1 MPVPAPAPRA
11 DTAYRRLLGALAC
24 GVLLVAA
31 VPRPAYA
38 RQVPP
43 PPPSAR
49 ADSARVDTTKAAPAR
64 GTSPR
69 GAFLRAVALPG
80 WGHASIGAYN
90 RGAFYVA
97 VEGMTGW
104 ALVKARGRYAEAGR
118 RIAFRDQVVRAQLAS
133 DGETDPAKIQ
143 DALDADEILQDLM
156 ALKDSRRQQ
165 REDWT
170 ALWIFLL
177 LLSGADAYVSTHLEH
192 FPQPISVDAQPVG
205 NGRMEVSLS
214 FTLPR

>member
-1 MPVPAPAPRA
+1 MSAPAPASRA
-11 DTAYRRLLGALAC
+11 ATAYRRLLGALAC
-24 GVLLVAA
+24 GVLVAA
-31 VPRPAYA
+31 VAPGPARGQQLPTA
-38 RQVPP
+38 
-43 PPPSAR
+43 PPSAPGDT
-49 ADSARVDTTKAAPAR
+49 AGVGTTKAAPAR

-97 VEGMTGW
+97 VEGMAGW

-118 RIAFRDQVVRAQLAS
+118 RIAFRESVVRAQLAS
-133 DGETDPAKIQ
+133 DGVTDPVEIQ
-143 DALDADEILQDLM
+143 DALDADEVLQDLM

-165 REDWT
+165 REDGT
-170 ALWIFLL
+170 ALSIFLL
-177 LLSGADAYVSTHLEH
+177 LLAGADAYVSTHLEH
-192 FPQPISVDAQPVG
+192 FPQPISVEAQPVG

>member
-1 MPVPAPAPRA
+1 MPVPAPASRA
-11 DTAYRRLLGALAC
+11 ATAYRRLLGALAC
-24 GVLLVAA
+24 GILVAA
-31 VPRPAYA
+31 VAPGPARGQQLPA
-38 RQVPP
+38 AS
-43 PPPSAR
+43 PS
-49 ADSARVDTTKAAPAR
+49 SPSDTTKAAPAK

-97 VEGMTGW
+97 VEGMAGW
-104 ALVKARGRYAEAGR
+104 ALVKARARYAEAGR
-118 RIAFRDQVVRAQLAS
+118 RIAFRETVVRAQLAS
-133 DGETDPAKIQ
+133 DGVTDPVDIQ
-143 DALDADEILQDLM
+143 DALDADEALQDLM
-156 ALKDSRRQQ
+156 ALRDSRRQQ

-170 ALWIFLL
+170 ALGIFFL

-192 FPQPISVDAQPVG
+192 FPQPISVEAQPVG
-205 NGRMEVSLS
+205 NGRIEVSLS

>member
-1 MPVPAPAPRA
+1 
-11 DTAYRRLLGALAC
+11 LA
-24 GVLLVAA
+24 GQQA
-31 VPRPAYA
+31 
-38 RQVPP
+38 
-43 PPPSAR
+43 PPPSGR
-49 ADSARVDTTKAAPAR
+49 TDSTVVDTTKAAPAP
-64 GTSPR
+64 GASPR

-118 RIAFRDQVVRAQLAS
+118 RIAFREHVVRAQLAVQ
-133 DGETDPAKIQ
+133 GVTDPADVQKG
-143 DALDADEILQDLM
+143 LDDDEPLQDLI
-156 ALKDSRRQQ
+156 ALQDSRRQQ

-170 ALWIFLL
+170 ALGIFLL
-177 LLSGADAYVSTHLEH
+177 LLSGADAYVSAHLEH
-192 FPQPISVDAQPVG
+192 FPQPISIDAQPVG
-205 NGRMEVSLS
+205 NGRMEVSVS